1 MDMSVYKGREM
12 DYDRILS
19 ELFDRLDLLPVG
31 SDERKE
37 TLAEIERISHLASE
51 NGKIMLDNE
60 RNLLKEQELNAN
72 DVVSDEQR
80 KLKSRE
86 LDIRE
91 RELKAQEQF
100 KEEEAELRR
109 KDAELQNELKS
120 RELDIREKELASADQ
135 QAIIKAESDDKKIAV
150 EASAVKGRFAGE
162 VLGFGSAVVGVIGTL
177 VGLGVAMAFERRD
190 DGGILNGKFLS
201 HIFRMN

>member
-19 ELFDRLDLLPVG
+19 ELFGRLDLLPVG

-60 RNLLKEQELNAN
+60 RNLLKEQEINAN

-91 RELKAQEQF
+91 RELKAQE
-100 KEEEAELRR
+100 
-109 KDAELQNELKS
+109 
-120 RELDIREKELASADQ
+120 
-135 QAIIKAESDDKKIAV
+135 
-150 EASAVKGRFAGE
+150 
-162 VLGFGSAVVGVIGTL
+162 
-177 VGLGVAMAFERRD
+177 
-190 DGGILNGKFLS
+190 
-201 HIFRMN
+201 